1 MYIYI
6 YTCPDPA
13 VHNIRRTHKKH
24 LPTRREQSKHTCQVL
39 RHGMLST
46 CIWVAFGMDVDQ
58 NSKIK
63 LDDKNMIVNE
73 DGLYQWL
80 FLVPLLGGR

>member
-1 MYIYI
+1 
-6 YTCPDPA
+6 
-13 VHNIRRTHKKH
+13 
-24 LPTRREQSKHTCQVL
+24 
-39 RHGMLST
+39 MLST